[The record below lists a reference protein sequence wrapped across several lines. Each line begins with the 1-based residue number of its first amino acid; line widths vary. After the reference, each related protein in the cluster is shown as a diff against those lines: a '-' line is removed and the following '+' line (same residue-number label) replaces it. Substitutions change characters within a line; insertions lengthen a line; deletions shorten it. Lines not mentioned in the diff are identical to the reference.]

1 MTDNYSNKN
10 MLKTGKS
17 NLGFI
22 TKIVLLSFVLNVS
35 CKGNN
40 KSSTDESTIKYE
52 DQLVFEVVLE
62 AQQDDKFEL
71 YYRSEDENFNAE
83 RRISSKFNGSDKN
96 QQIKF
101 VFDLLEFPSHI
112 RLDFGENE
120 KQDTIKVVQFLFR
133 YNDAEHIFTH
143 QEIKKYFKP
152 NAYLEF
158 DYENM
163 SAQGLKVNGKYDPF
177 LSSYDIS
184 YFVNKLIL
192 F

>member
-1 MTDNYSNKN
+1 MA
-10 MLKTGKS
+10 KS
-17 NLGFI
+17 NLGII
-22 TKIVLLSFVLNVS
+22 TTILLLTFVFNVS

-52 DQLVFEVVLE
+52 DQLVFEVVLA

-83 RRISSKFNGSDKN
+83 RRISYKFKGSTKN

-152 NAYLEF
+152 NTYLEF